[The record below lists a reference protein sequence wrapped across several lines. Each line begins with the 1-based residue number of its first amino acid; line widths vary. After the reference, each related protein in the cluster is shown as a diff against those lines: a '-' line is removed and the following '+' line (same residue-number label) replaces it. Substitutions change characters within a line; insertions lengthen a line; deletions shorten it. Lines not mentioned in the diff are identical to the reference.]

1 MDINA
6 NTPRRLAS
14 STMTFGFTCPLLLLV
29 SMPVACSGFNSPQ
42 AFNHTLSTWRLNL
55 PDRPVSRRISQ
66 RSEFKGKRTFG
77 KLTGPGCIRR
87 VWVTGNFIS
96 RKDIL
101 RVYFDGE
108 TIPSVEAPLPD
119 FFGLMHNLTQPG
131 KNYQINTPFLAV
143 KPKLGMTCSIPM
155 PFARSARFEI
165 ESPEGCIVYLMVDW
179 HEYPDQQ
186 LTEKMRFRARWR
198 REAPVK
204 DFADDYIIADADG
217 PGRLIGFV
225 YAVDMLESRHKM
237 RWSHGGA
244 DNIYIDGMG
253 DHPSFLRGIGGEDV
267 FGASHGG
274 ADYVAQSSLYS
285 DMPYYIQKDATGDRQ
300 KLVGY
305 RFFAHDA
312 IHFYES
318 LHLRFG
324 ARAHDVSSTVY
335 WYSEKPVR
343 PYFKMPP
350 VKQRLPQTKI
360 LRGEYDI
367 PLPDCGSWWLAG
379 PFGKV
384 EPLPKSD
391 GRFEPQKPFID
402 RPWNKRSSIRG
413 FVEFNH
419 VLRPKA
425 SNANSPTLDGW
436 AVAYCKLQAPKDM
449 IADVR
454 LAWDDHLILK
464 INNDPP
470 IDLGSQPYIRAKSV
484 KVKLHKGTNQVQV
497 WLTNRVGVT
506 RGAWNFAFRA
516 TTAEGIIVH
525 PKAE

>member
-1 MDINA
+1 MSLDTKKAKSQPNL
-6 NTPRRLAS
+6 RYFC
-14 STMTFGFTCPLLLLV
+14 TFLLLILSLV
-29 SMPVACSGFNSPQ
+29 VYSGSDLAQ
-42 AFNHTLSTWRLNL
+42 ASGETLAVWDLNL
-55 PDRPVSRRISQ
+55 PERPVSRRVSQ
-66 RSEFKGKRTFG
+66 RSEFKGKRTFAT
-77 KLTGPGCIRR
+77 LTGPGCIRR
-87 VWVTGNFIS
+87 VWVTGVFIS

-101 RVYFDGE
+101 RIYFDGE

-119 FFGLMHNLTQPG
+119 FFGVMHNLTQPG
-131 KNYQINTPFLAV
+131 DNYQINTPFLAV

-155 PFARSARFEI
+155 PFARNARFEI
-165 ESPEGCIVYLMVDW
+165 ESPEGSIVYLMVDW
-179 HEYPDQQ
+179 HEYPGQQ
-186 LTEKMRFRARWR
+186 LSEKMRFRARWR

-253 DHPSFLRGIGGEDV
+253 DQPSFLRGIGGEDV

-285 DMPYYIQKDATGDRQ
+285 DMPFYIQKDENGDRQ

-343 PYFKMPP
+343 PYFNMPP

-367 PLPDCGSWWLAG
+367 PLPECGTWRLAG

-384 EPLPKSD
+384 EPLPKHA
-391 GRFEPQKPFID
+391 GRFDPQKPFID
-402 RPWNKRSSIRG
+402 RPWNKQSSIRG

-436 AVAYCKLQAPKDM
+436 AVAYCTLQAPKDM

-470 IDLGSQPYIRAKSV
+470 IDLGSHPYIRTRSV
-484 KVKLHKGTNQVQV
+484 KVNLHEGTNEVQV

-516 TTAEGIIVH
+516 TTPEGSIIYPNAE
-525 PKAE
+525 

>member
-1 MDINA
+1 MFNKKA
-6 NTPRRLAS
+6 KSGTGLE
-14 STMTFGFTCPLLLLV
+14 FTCRLLMLIAV
-29 SMPVACSGFNSPQ
+29 PVVCSGINSSQ
-42 AFNHTLSTWRLNL
+42 ASGQTLTTWGLNL

-77 KLTGPGCIRR
+77 QLAGPGCIRR
-87 VWVTGNFIS
+87 IWVTGNFIS
-96 RKDIL
+96 RKEIL
-101 RVYFDGE
+101 RIYFDGE

-131 KNYQINTPFLAV
+131 QNYQINTPFLAV

-165 ESPEGCIVYLMVDW
+165 ESPEGCIAYLMVDW
-179 HEYPDQQ
+179 HDYAGRQ
-186 LTEKMRFRARWR
+186 LTEKKRFRARWR

-204 DFADDYIIADADG
+204 DFADDYIMADVDG

-225 YAVDMLESRHKM
+225 YAVDMLESRHSM

-244 DNIYIDGMG
+244 DNIYIDGLG
-253 DHPSFLRGIGGEDV
+253 DQPSFLRGIGGEDV

-274 ADYVAQSSLYS
+274 ADYVAQTSLFS
-285 DMPYYIQKDATGDRQ
+285 DMPYYIQKDANGDRQ

-305 RFFAHDA
+305 RFFANDE

-384 EPLPKSD
+384 EPLPKHD
-391 GRFEPQKPFID
+391 GRFDPEQPFID
-402 RPWNKRSSIRG
+402 RVWNKRSSIRG

-419 VLRPKA
+419 VLRPNA
-425 SNANSPTLDGW
+425 SNANSPTMGGW
-436 AVAYCKLQAPKDM
+436 AVACCKLQAPKEM
-449 IADVR
+449 TVDVR
-454 LAWDDHLILK
+454 LAWDDQLILK
-464 INNDPP
+464 INDALP
-470 IDLGSQPYIRAKSV
+470 IDLGSQPYMRAKSV
-484 KVKLHKGTNQVQV
+484 RVKLRKGTNEVQV

-506 RGAWNFAFRA
+506 RGAWNFSFRV
-516 TTAEGIIVH
+516 TTPEGNILL
-525 PKAE
+525 PKSE